1 MYDLIILGAGPAG
14 ITAAIYA
21 GRKRLKSLVIT
32 QNVGGQAAMSAS
44 IKGYKGYQHI
54 TAVELMKKF
63 EDHIKEF
70 DISMKEGEEAVV
82 VKKKNDVI
90 EVKTDKGKYEAK
102 SLIIATGAR
111 PRTLKLPGENEFKNR
126 GVTYCATCDAP
137 LFVNMDVAVIGGGNS
152 AMDATMQLMKIANKI
167 YLINR
172 SSSFRGDEV
181 MLAKIEASDKVKI
194 FSNAKPL
201 EILGDRLVSGIRVEA
216 DGKQKT
222 LEVRGVFI
230 EMGSISNSDFVAEPI
245 ERNQRGEI
253 VVDNQN
259 RTSVSGIFAAG
270 DVTDVPQKQ
279 VVIAAGEGAKAA
291 LSANEYLARLKQS

>member
-54 TAVELMKKF
+54 TAVELVKKF

-70 DISMKEGEEAVV
+70 DIEMKEDEEAVV
-82 VKKKNDVI
+82 VKKKDDVI
-90 EVKTDKGKYEAK
+90 EVKTNKGTYEAR

-137 LFVNMDVAVIGGGNS
+137 LFVNMAVAVIGGGNS
-152 AMDATMQLMKIANKI
+152 AMEATMQLMKIADKI

-172 SSSFRGDEV
+172 NSSFRGDEV
-181 MLAKIEASDKVKI
+181 MLEKIGASDKVKI
-194 FSNAKPL
+194 FTNAKPL
-201 EILGDRLVSGIRVEA
+201 EILGDKLVSGIRVEA
-216 DGKQKT
+216 DGKQQT

-230 EMGSISNSDFVAEPI
+230 EIGSISNSDFVAEPI
-245 ERNQRGEI
+245 ERNQVGEI

-259 RTSVSGIFAAG
+259 RTSVQGIFAAG
-270 DVTDVPQKQ
+270 DVTNVPQKQ
-279 VVIAAGEGAKAA
+279 IVIAAGEGAKAA
-291 LSANEYLARLKQS
+291 LSANEYLARSKQR